1 MGIRYA
7 HHWHYLCHSPGADVL
22 WRYPILSVPVPRPIL
37 FANLLTSLG
46 CWITSHYPSQ
56 RIGLEYLWMWIAA
69 LVVTVVYIFL
79 ALVVKG
85 FVSVDGGRIRITI
98 GQKRVH
104 RDLTASHDGGAGRD
118 GTSIAIC
125 LLFYPAVYIITVS
138 PKRPH
143 GALSTD
149 GFRRSSL
156 LPSPVLSRSPI
167 LTRMFH
173 LLSRYSQMCY
183 LRFRGSS
190 MSSF

>member
-1 MGIRYA
+1 MYYGDTQY
-7 HHWHYLCHSPGADVL
+7 W
-22 WRYPILSVPVPRPIL
+22 
-37 FANLLTSLG
+37 

-69 LVVTVVYIFL
+69 LVVTVVYIVL

-125 LLFYPAVYIITVS
+125 LLFYPAVYIITIVPITIARFITFSNPNTHVPFAVTVFADVLFALSGLFNVILFAFTRPSVS
-138 PKRPH
+138 PFRERLGPIT
-143 GALSTD
+143 LESSTISYQYD
-149 GFRRSSL
+149 
-156 LPSPVLSRSPI
+156 
-167 LTRMFH
+167 
-173 LLSRYSQMCY
+173 
-183 LRFRGSS
+183 
-190 MSSF
+190 